1 MDELYLT
8 FHENFIVLLFEHLYK
23 TFSEDEIFT
32 ERWNNVI
39 FFGQVRQQ
47 LHDAGFMCEADVD
60 DGNTL
65 NKKVRNAQI
74 AQFNFILGKRS
85 TNKL

>member
-1 MDELYLT
+1 M
-8 FHENFIVLLFEHLYK
+8 
-23 TFSEDEIFT
+23 
-32 ERWNNVI
+32 W
-39 FFGQVRQQ
+39 FFFRQVRQQ